1 MFSIFYIGPM
11 YIIIIIKFCGSL
23 PKHSSFKPPQK
34 LFFPSQGS
42 DLSSLGR
49 FILKKQ
55 GVVVVVVSPPKVAV
69 AYQTIDSLD
78 PPRNFTCPN

>member
-23 PKHSSFKPPQK
+23 PKHSSFKPPKK

-42 DLSSLGR
+42 DLSSLG
-49 FILKKQ
+49 
-55 GVVVVVVSPPKVAV
+55 
-69 AYQTIDSLD
+69 ID
-78 PPRNFTCPN
+78 

>member
-49 FILKKQ
+49 LILKKN
-55 GVVVVVVSPPKVAV
+55 V
-69 AYQTIDSLD
+69 
-78 PPRNFTCPN
+78 